1 MQSTYQLKLSS
12 AQQER
17 VRLKAGITSEL
28 VEEVISLN
36 GDPIGYMLQAYYSRE
51 KVSKVKLIPGSIH
64 FDEQGVI
71 TLKLEYV
78 MEEYNACSA
87 INTEQKDKM
96 TVTINADQEAG
107 SLSLKG
113 ENWPEL

>member
-12 AQQER
+12 VQQES
-17 VRLKAGITSEL
+17 VRLTANITSAL

-36 GDPIGYMLQAYYSRE
+36 ADQIGYMLQAYYSRE
-51 KVSKVKLIPGSIH
+51 KVSKVNLIPGSIN
-64 FDEQGVI
+64 FDAQGSI

-96 TVTINADQEAG
+96 TVTIDADQETG
-107 SLSLKG
+107 SLNLKG